1 MLRSFSHRLRMGV
14 CRYAIGL
21 RRAILFVWLPS
32 TGTEMFDLSTLTR
45 RSIGVALVGCAFL
58 APAAMGAVTE
68 DVALGM
74 RLAELLRAGRS
85 VVSNYQTLIN
95 DPALGDKHLDS
106 ERFASEA
113 IAVYSKN
120 TGQDPFSG
128 ELTKRDRRLLEAQIG
143 AMREVVDEQQDDINR
158 AGIGFKGFVPAVF
171 ARLLNEKF
179 AAKVGNEALV
189 RVTAPEQLVRNRK
202 SLPDAWEA
210 SIIVSVFSDPKRAKG
225 EAYTDVTEVEGRPA
239 FRMLLPEYY
248 TESCL
253 SCHGEPKGEID
264 ITGYPKEGGKA
275 GDLGGAISIVLFK

>member
-1 MLRSFSHRLRMGV
+1 MS
-14 CRYAIGL
+14 A
-21 RRAILFVWLPS
+21 
-32 TGTEMFDLSTLTR
+32 LSTLTR
-45 RSIGVALVGCAFL
+45 RSIAAALVGCAFV
-58 APAAMGAVTE
+58 APAAIGAGVTE
-68 DVALGM
+68 DVAMGI

-128 ELTKRDRRLLEAQIG
+128 ELTNRDRRLLEAQIG

-202 SLPDAWEA
+202 SLPDAWETQVIE
-210 SIIVSVFSDPKRAKG
+210 SIFPERAKG
-225 EAYTDVTEVEGRPA
+225 DAFTEVTEVDGRPA

-248 TESCL
+248 TGSCL

-264 ITGYPKEGGKA
+264 VTGYPKEGGKA
-275 GDLGGAISIVLFK
+275 GDLGGAISIILFK